1 MQGRATIL
9 GHPIHPILVSFP
21 IAFFAGAF
29 VCDIIYVL
37 RPTPF
42 WPVMSLVL
50 IGFGIVGGAL
60 AAVFGLI
67 DYFTVPM
74 SRSAKK
80 TALIHLVL
88 AATTILFFCVAFF
101 LRDYDPT
108 STIGYVLT
116 ALGVLVLG
124 AAGAFGGHLAFHHR
138 IGVEE
143 NADPRPVAQPSA
155 ESATRPTTES
165 TSVWSS
171 GGGRT
176 TGAT

>member
-21 IAFFAGAF
+21 IAFFVGAF

-50 IGFGIVGGAL
+50 IGFGVVGGAL

-67 DYFTVPM
+67 DYLTAPM
-74 SRSAKK
+74 SRAAKK
-80 TALIHLVL
+80 AALTHLLL
-88 AATTILFFCVAFF
+88 ASTTIVVFCVAFF
-101 LRDYDPT
+101 LRDYNPT
-108 STIGYVLT
+108 STIGYILT

-124 AAGAFGGHLAFHHR
+124 GAGAFGGHLAYHHR

-143 NADPRPVAQPSA
+143 NPDYRPARPTSASPSA
-155 ESATRPTTES
+155 
-165 TSVWSS
+165 WSS
-171 GGGRT
+171 GQR
-176 TGAT
+176 

>member
-29 VCDIIYVL
+29 VCDIIYAL

-50 IGFGIVGGAL
+50 LGFGIVGGAL

-67 DYFTVPM
+67 DFFTAPM
-74 SRSAKK
+74 SRAAKK
-80 TALIHLVL
+80 TAVTHLTLAAATLVL
-88 AATTILFFCVAFF
+88 FSIAFF
-101 LRDYDPT
+101 LRNLDPT
-108 STIGYVLT
+108 SIVGFALT
-116 ALGVLVLG
+116 AVGVLCLG
-124 AAGAFGGHLAFHHR
+124 AAGAFGGHLAYHHR

-143 NADPRPVAQPSA
+143 RSEETPAVRAGSGSPSA
-155 ESATRPTTES
+155 
-165 TSVWSS
+165 WSS
-171 GGGRT
+171 GRR
-176 TGAT
+176 

>member
-42 WPVMSLVL
+42 WPLMSLVL
-50 IGFGIVGGAL
+50 IGFGIIGGAL

-67 DYFTVPM
+67 DYLTAPM
-74 SRSAKK
+74 SRAARKSAL
-80 TALIHLVL
+80 THLVL
-88 AATTILFFCVAFF
+88 AVTTIAVFGVAFF
-101 LRDYDPT
+101 LRYYDTT
-108 STIGYVLT
+108 STIGYILT

-124 AAGAFGGHLAFHHR
+124 GAGAFGGHLAYHHR

-143 NADPRPVAQPSA
+143 NADVRSASRPTSASPSA
-155 ESATRPTTES
+155 
-165 TSVWSS
+165 WSS
-171 GGGRT
+171 GKR
-176 TGAT
+176 

>member
-1 MQGRATIL
+1 MQGKATIL

-37 RPTPF
+37 HPTPF

-60 AAVFGLI
+60 AAIFGLI
-67 DYFTVPM
+67 DYFTAPM
-74 SRSAKK
+74 SRATKK
-80 TALIHLVL
+80 TAVTHLAL
-88 AATTILFFCVAFF
+88 AATTLVLFTIAFF

-108 STIGYVLT
+108 SVAGFSLT
-116 ALGVLVLG
+116 AVGVLCLG
-124 AAGAFGGHLAFHHR
+124 AAGAFGGHLAYHHR

-143 NADPRPVAQPSA
+143 RSDERPAVRTSPGSPSA
-155 ESATRPTTES
+155 
-165 TSVWSS
+165 WSS
-171 GGGRT
+171 GNR
-176 TGAT
+176 